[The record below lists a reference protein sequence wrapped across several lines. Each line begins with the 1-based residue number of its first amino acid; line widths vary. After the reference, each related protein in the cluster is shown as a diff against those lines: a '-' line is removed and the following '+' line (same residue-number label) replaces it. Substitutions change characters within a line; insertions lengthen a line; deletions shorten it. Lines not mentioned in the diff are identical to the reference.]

1 MKRPSPSLLLVL
13 ALGGTLLLWWYAS
26 RPGPPRVELVAVSE
40 GGIERL
46 VANTRA
52 GTVKACRRARLA
64 PSLGGQIARLEV
76 HEGDRVGAG
85 ELLLE
90 LWNRDLVARVE
101 LAEREAEA
109 ATARARAACLHAEQ
123 AGREAER
130 QRRLDTRAMTSEEAL
145 DRAQTAARAGAAECE
160 AARANAEVSQAQVGV
175 ARAEL
180 ERTRLVAPF
189 AGVVAEVSGEL
200 NEYVT
205 PSPPGI
211 PTPPAIDLIDD
222 ACYYISAPIDE
233 VDAARIA
240 LGLEARITLDA
251 FGDRVFAGVVRRI
264 APYVFD
270 QEKQAR
276 TVEIEVVMTEP
287 PTDTPLL
294 AGYSADVEIVVERRE
309 QVLQLP
315 TAAIQAGLTPS
326 VLLFDPTSGRL
337 QRREIRTGIE
347 NWERTE
353 IRSGLAPGDRVA
365 RSLGGED
372 VTDGARIEPAP

>member
-1 MKRPSPSLLLVL
+1 MKRPPPTLLLTL
-13 ALGGTLLLWWYAS
+13 ALGGALLLWWYAS

-90 LWNRDLVARVE
+90 LWNHDLAARVE

-109 ATARARAACLHAEQ
+109 ATARARATCLHAEQ
-123 AGREAER
+123 AEREAER

-145 DRAQTAARAGAAECE
+145 DRALTAARAGAAECE

-251 FGDRVFAGVVRRI
+251 FGDRVFTGVVRRI
-264 APYVFD
+264 APYVLD

-287 PTDTPLL
+287 PTDAPLL

-326 VLLFDPTSGRL
+326 VLLFDPTSARL

-353 IRSGLAPGDRVA
+353 IRSGLAPGDRVV
-365 RSLGGED
+365 RSLGGEE
-372 VTDGARIEPAP
+372 VTDGVRIEPAP

>member
-1 MKRPSPSLLLVL
+1 MKRPSPSHLLVL

-40 GGIERL
+40 GAIERL

-90 LWNRDLVARVE
+90 LWNRDLIARVE

-251 FGDRVFAGVVRRI
+251 FGDRVFTGVVRRI

-337 QRREIRTGIE
+337 QRREIRIGIE

-353 IRSGLAPGDRVA
+353 IRSGLAPGERVA
-365 RSLGGED
+365 RTLGGED

>member
-13 ALGGTLLLWWYAS
+13 ALGGALLLWWYIS

-40 GGIERL
+40 GAIERL

-160 AARANAEVSQAQVGV
+160 AARANAEVSQAQIGV

-337 QRREIRTGIE
+337 QRREIRIGIE

-365 RSLGGED
+365 RTLGGED